1 MIAILDID
9 GTLVD
14 SNYQHA
20 LAWFRALRDHGLVVP
35 IWRIHRAIGMGG
47 DQVISHLCGD
57 EAEERLGDAVRE
69 SEGKHYF
76 EMIQEVQP
84 LEGSRDLVLAL
95 KQQGHT
101 VVMASSAKEEEVEHY
116 LTLLGAR
123 DLVDQWTHSAD
134 VEQTKPAP
142 DLVKAALEKAGGG
155 DAFLIGDTPWDVQAA
170 AGAGVKTLAVRT
182 GGFST
187 EELTGAGAEA
197 VFDSIKELLDRLD
210 ETPLGA
216 TA

>member
-1 MIAILDID
+1 
-9 GTLVD
+9 
-14 SNYQHA
+14 
-20 LAWFRALRDHGLVVP
+20 
-35 IWRIHRAIGMGG
+35 
-47 DQVISHLCGD
+47 
-57 EAEERLGDAVRE
+57 
-69 SEGKHYF
+69 
-76 EMIQEVQP
+76 
-84 LEGSRDLVLAL
+84 
-95 KQQGHT
+95 
-101 VVMASSAKEEEVEHY
+101 MASSAKEEEVEHY

-187 EELTGAGAEA
+187 EELTEAGAEA
-197 VFDSIKELLDRLD
+197 VFDSIKELVDRLD

>member
-57 EAEERLGDAVRE
+57 DAEERLGDAVRE

-101 VVMASSAKEEEVEHY
+101 VVMASSAKEQEVEHY
-116 LTLLGAR
+116 LTLLGASE
-123 DLVDQWTHSAD
+123 LVDQWTHSGD
-134 VEQTKPAP
+134 VQQTKPAP
-142 DLVKAALEKAGGG
+142 DLVNAAMEKAEG
-155 DAFLIGDTPWDVQAA
+155 DGEALLIGDSVWDVEAA
-170 AGAGVKTLAVRT
+170 KRAGIGTIGVLT

-187 EELTGAGAEA
+187 EELTDAGAEA
-197 VFDSIKELLDRLD
+197 VFDSIGELLDRLD
-210 ETPLGA
+210 ETPLG
-216 TA
+216 

>member
-57 EAEERLGDAVRE
+57 DAEERLGDAVRE

-84 LEGSRDLVLAL
+84 LRARATSSSR
-95 KQQGHT
+95 
-101 VVMASSAKEEEVEHY
+101 SSSRA
-116 LTLLGAR
+116 
-123 DLVDQWTHSAD
+123 
-134 VEQTKPAP
+134 
-142 DLVKAALEKAGGG
+142 
-155 DAFLIGDTPWDVQAA
+155 TPW
-170 AGAGVKTLAVRT
+170 
-182 GGFST
+182 
-187 EELTGAGAEA
+187 
-197 VFDSIKELLDRLD
+197 
-210 ETPLGA
+210 
-216 TA
+216 